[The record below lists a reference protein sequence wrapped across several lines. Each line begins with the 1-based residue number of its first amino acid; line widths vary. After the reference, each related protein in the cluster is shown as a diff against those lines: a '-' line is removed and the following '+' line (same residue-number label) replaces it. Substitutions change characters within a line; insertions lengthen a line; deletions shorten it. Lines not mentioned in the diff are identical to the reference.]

1 VVACA
6 GKPLGGV
13 GRTLM
18 LQHPSGIC
26 IGLMGIVE
34 GDWVETLSTIEPED
48 VK

>member
-1 VVACA
+1 M
-6 GKPLGGV
+6 
-13 GRTLM
+13 M
-18 LQHPSGIC
+18 LQHPSGIS